1 MTTRPTAPESVDPQG
16 TPNLKSNAP
25 SLQSQKLSEIK
36 ESNSMAEIYLQNGIR
51 IVGRVLDFD
60 AHGVLMSKSESQSQ
74 SSVLTRSMISSVAKT
89 DPENESR
96 RESASPRRPR

>member
-16 TPNLKSNAP
+16 TPNLNGNAP
-25 SLQSQKLSEIK
+25 SLQSKKLSEIK

-60 AHGVLMSKSESQSQ
+60 DHGVLMSKSESQSQ

-96 RESASPRRPR
+96 RESVSPRRPR